1 MPVSVDW
8 TELLHA
14 FEFASLGQ
22 PHEHWAGEAL
32 TKSC

>member
-1 MPVSVDW
+1 MPVPVDW
-8 TELLHA
+8 NELLHA

-22 PHEHWAGEAL
+22 PHEHWAGSAR